1 MADLKSIGNSA
12 TQLLFA
18 GSLAVLFAGS
28 LAVWVLII
36 WKMVRGLPPLAK
48 RDQEPVAW
56 PAVPVF
62 ATFVVAM
69 VFPQFILGLALS
81 ADSTPLAKV
90 QWRAVAMAVQGLSVA
105 GLLLAAGPVRRQDFG
120 CDPATWRSDVLT
132 GAAGFLA
139 SLIPVFL
146 VNYRI
151 DKLGLRPEGVKHL
164 FFKILEADSRTA
176 VLAWIAVSVVVL
188 APLAEELTYRVLLQG
203 WCQSH
208 FSPWAAIVF
217 SALIF
222 SIVHG
227 MPDCFPLFPLALVLG
242 FVYYRTRSYVAV
254 VVLHALFNATN
265 LTLSVLSGA

>member
-18 GSLAVLFAGS
+18 GSLAV
-28 LAVWVLII
+28 WVLIL
-36 WKMVRGLPPLAK
+36 WKAFRGLPPLPK
-48 RDQEPVAW
+48 KEQGPVSWA
-56 PAVPVF
+56 AVPVF

-81 ADSTPLAKV
+81 QDSTPLEKV

-120 CDPATWRSDVLT
+120 WDPATWRRDALV
-132 GAAGFLA
+132 GAAGFMT
-139 SLIPVFL
+139 SLIPVFF
-146 VNYRI
+146 VNKYVDR
-151 DKLGLRPEGVKHL
+151 LGLRPEGVKHL

-222 SIVHG
+222 SIVHQ
-227 MPDCFPLFPLALVLG
+227 MPDCIPLFPLALVLG

-265 LTLSVLSGA
+265 LTLSVLGGAESG

>member
-1 MADLKSIGNSA
+1 MADLKFIYNSA

-18 GSLAVLFAGS
+18 GSLV
-28 LAVWVLII
+28 VWGWII
-36 WKMVRGLPPLAK
+36 WKAFRGLPPLVK
-48 RDQEPVAW
+48 KDQEPVGWA
-56 PAVPVF
+56 AVPVF

-69 VFPQFILGLALS
+69 VLPQFILGLALS
-81 ADSTPLAKV
+81 KEATPLEKV
-90 QWRAVAMAVQGLSVA
+90 QWRAVAMAIQGLSVA
-105 GLLLAAGPVRRQDFG
+105 GLLLAAGPVKRQDFG
-120 CDPATWRSDVLT
+120 WDPSTWRRDALV

-146 VNYRI
+146 VNEYI
-151 DKLGLRPEGVKHL
+151 DRLGLRPEGTKHL
-164 FFKILEADSRTA
+164 FFKILEADSRFA
-176 VLAWIAVSVVVL
+176 VLGWIAVSVVVL

-222 SIVHG
+222 SLVHG

>member
-12 TQLLFA
+12 TLLLFA
-18 GSLAVLFAGS
+18 GSLVL
-28 LAVWVLII
+28 WVLILS
-36 WKMVRGLPPLAK
+36 KTFRGLPPLARK
-48 RDQEPVAW
+48 EHGPVSWA
-56 PAVPVF
+56 ALPVF

-90 QWRAVAMAVQGLSVA
+90 QWRAAAMAVQGLSVA

-120 CDPATWRSDVLT
+120 WDPATWRSDVLC

-146 VNYRI
+146 VNALVE
-151 DKLGLRPEGVKHL
+151 KMNLRPEGVKHL
-164 FFKILEADSRTA
+164 FFKILESDSRLA

-208 FSPWAAIVF
+208 FSPSAAIVF

-227 MPDCFPLFPLALVLG
+227 TPDCFALFPLALVLG

-265 LTLSVLSGA
+265 LTLSVLNGA

>member
-1 MADLKSIGNSA
+1 MAYLKSIGNSA
-12 TQLLFA
+12 PLL
-18 GSLAVLFAGS
+18 LYAGS
-28 LAVWVLII
+28 LAVWALVI
-36 WKMVRGLPPLAK
+36 WKTFRSLPPLAK
-48 RDQEPVAW
+48 KEEGPVAW
-56 PAVPVF
+56 AAVPVF

-81 ADSTPLAKV
+81 TDSTPLAKV

-120 CDPATWRSDVLT
+120 WDPATWRSDLVA

-146 VNYRI
+146 VNALVE
-151 DKLGLRPEGVKHL
+151 KLGLRPEGVRHL
-164 FFKILEADSRTA
+164 FFKILEADSRAA

-222 SIVHG
+222 STVHG
-227 MPDCFPLFPLALVLG
+227 TPDCFPLFPLALVLG
-242 FVYYRTRSYVAV
+242 YVYYRTRSYVAV

-265 LTLSVLSGA
+265 LTLSVLNGA